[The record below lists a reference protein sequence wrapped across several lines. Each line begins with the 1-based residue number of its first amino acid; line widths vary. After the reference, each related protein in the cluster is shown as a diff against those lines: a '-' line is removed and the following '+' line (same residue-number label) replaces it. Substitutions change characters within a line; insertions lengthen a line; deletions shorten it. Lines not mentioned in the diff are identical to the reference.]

1 MCQPYLINTDNRTV
15 TGTTLIK
22 EYRLLLEN
30 NLISMD
36 EIKRI
41 NKEAI
46 GYTFIDKSEIELL
59 MKKIL

>member
-1 MCQPYLINTDNRTV
+1 